1 MDTIEYKDEGDTLVV
16 ETRVPKTEVA
26 TQRQDPGAHR
36 AYETA
41 LQGAAFT
48 HMAERLTHRGDVSAD
63 EATAALAVLMKW
75 LDSLHGDHGVDLAGV
90 DHEGRHVVAQMKLT
104 LQPGS
109 GKTAT
114 ILRLLSS
121 LPQDRRRLVLA
132 FAEGGLTVEPLPA
145 DVDQAQEAAPA
156 QKRSKAERRE
166 QLVSRIR
173 EANSETLERLADL

>member
-1 MDTIEYKDEGDTLVV
+1 MDTIEYKDEGDALVV

-26 TQRQDPGAHR
+26 TPRQDPDAHQ

-75 LDSLHGDHGVDLAGV
+75 LDSLQGDHGVDLAGV

-121 LPQDRRRLVLA
+121 LPQDRRLVLA
-132 FAEGGLTVEPLPA
+132 FAEGGLTVA
-145 DVDQAQEAAPA
+145 DVKKTQEAAPA
-156 QKRSKAERRE
+156 QKRSKTERRE